1 VTVTLHVA
9 MGVGGEGCFRG
20 RLGMTTAVVY
30 SCCAAVRTGSEATSD
45 FSWSF
50 FVLFVVIGGFW
61 GWVAWHAIKAMRS
74 KRSAGGLPLLS
85 PGSWGEPDLAAP
97 SRSPEALAEVAE
109 LEALW
114 RRPRP
119 RRTTSSD

>member
-1 VTVTLHVA
+1 
-9 MGVGGEGCFRG
+9 
-20 RLGMTTAVVY
+20 MTTAVVY
-30 SCCAAVRTGSEATSD
+30 SCCAAVRTGREATSD
-45 FSWSF
+45 LSWSF
-50 FVLFVVIGGFW
+50 FVLFVAIGGFW

-74 KRSAGGLPLLS
+74 KRSDGGLPLLS
-85 PGSWGEPDLAAP
+85 PGSWGEPDLVAP

-114 RRPRP
+114 RQPRR

>member
-1 VTVTLHVA
+1 
-9 MGVGGEGCFRG
+9 
-20 RLGMTTAVVY
+20 MTTAVVY
-30 SCCAAVRTGSEATSD
+30 SCCAAARTGREATSD

-50 FVLFVVIGGFW
+50 FVLFVAIGGLW
-61 GWVAWHAIKAMRS
+61 GWVAWHASKAMRS
-74 KRSAGGLPLLS
+74 KHSDRKLPLLS
-85 PGSWGEPDLAAP
+85 PGAWGEPDLAAP

-114 RRPRP
+114 RQPRR